1 MVRKVEAYQKVQ
13 GEGAEGAGGGGDIWP
28 DSWLYRLGVSMDDDF
43 WELTLYLIQD
53 MFRRYFFRRL
63 IIYFL
68 EKAVILAVKYS
79 SDENL

>member
-1 MVRKVEAYQKVQ
+1 
-13 GEGAEGAGGGGDIWP
+13 
-28 DSWLYRLGVSMDDDF
+28 MDDDF